1 MADDLIEIAAILSEN
16 PDATFASGQALAGHL
31 AAGDMLALKGD
42 LGAGKSTF
50 ARGLIVAALASNG
63 ITTED
68 IPSPTFTLVQ
78 TYPFA
83 TATDKTREIW
93 HIDCWRLESPEEIHE
108 LGFDEIQGKHI
119 ALIEWPEKISDY
131 IPPHALIIS
140 IEEDPTSSD
149 KRRISFH
156 TSASAAASWR
166 EKVSAAGLL

>member
-1 MADDLIEIAAILSEN
+1 MADDLVEIAAILSEN

-42 LGAGKSTF
+42 LGAGKSNF
-50 ARGLIVAALASNG
+50 ARRLIVEALASNG

-68 IPSPTFTLVQ
+68 ILNPTFTMVQ
-78 TYPFA
+78 TSPFA
-83 TATDKTREIW
+83 RAADKTRA
-93 HIDCWRLESPEEIHE
+93 HSHLDCWRLGSPEEIHE

-156 TSASAAASWR
+156 TSANAAAGWR